1 MTALN
6 KDHSFCVDQSIQP
19 DKSIV
24 SIWLNGAISTFK
36 TLIKSVKNR
45 RAANELLTF
54 SDHQL
59 KDMGLTHEDL
69 RFIRS
74 AGLFIDPTSELARR
88 SHYRNRQ
95 MKT

>member
-19 DKSIV
+19 DKSIF
-24 SIWLNGAISTFK
+24 SIWLNGAISTL
-36 TLIKSVKNR
+36 TNLVKSTKNR
-45 RAANELLTF
+45 HAAKQLLSV
-54 SDHQL
+54 SDYQL
-59 KDMGLTHEDL
+59 KDMGLTREDL

-74 AGLFIDPTSELARR
+74 AGLFIDPTTELARR

>member
-24 SIWLNGAISTFK
+24 TIWLNGAISLIS
-36 TLIKSVKNR
+36 TLVKSVKNR
-45 RAANELLTF
+45 QAAKRLLTI

-59 KDMGLTHEDL
+59 KDMGLTREDL

-74 AGLFIDPTSELARR
+74 AGLFIDPTTELARR